1 MSTAAGGTSS
11 EQAWSEYER
20 AVYHFNHAYERLS
33 FAEKIRANR
42 SVVWRMAVSL
52 VIAVFFWFIPPIPFW
67 FVMRLL
73 ALAQE
78 QIIGSA
84 FAQQRVPQQP
94 LPIGVHIVI
103 VLVVFS
109 LLALGFLW
117 SLHTV
122 FRNPASTPAQRD
134 IAKLFI
140 GFFIGLGSR
149 FFA

>member
-1 MSTAAGGTSS
+1 
-11 EQAWSEYER
+11 
-20 AVYHFNHAYERLS
+20 L
-33 FAEKIRANR
+33 
-42 SVVWRMAVSL
+42 
-52 VIAVFFWFIPPIPFW
+52 
-67 FVMRLL
+67 RLL

-78 QIIGSA
+78 QIIGLA
-84 FAQQRVPQQP
+84 FAQQQVPQQL
-94 LPIGVHIVI
+94 LPIGIHIVI
-103 VLVVFS
+103 VLAVFI
-109 LLALGFLW
+109 LLAIGFLW